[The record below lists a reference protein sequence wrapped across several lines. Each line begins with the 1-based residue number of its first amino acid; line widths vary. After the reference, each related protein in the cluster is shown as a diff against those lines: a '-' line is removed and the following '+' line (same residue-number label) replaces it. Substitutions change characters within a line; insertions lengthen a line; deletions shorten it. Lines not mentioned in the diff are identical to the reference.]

1 MLKLKEEA
9 KKGTVLCSIK
19 KRQYRNASLSWAL
32 VILIIASLAIG
43 SYTVV
48 EMYKTYTDNKK
59 FEMALEYAKENNC
72 MAEFRATN
80 GGSCSFNIKAG
91 NVNAGLE
98 LMQGSAFSIKLYPRN
113 YRPEYY
119 QVAPNAPR
127 IELNSI
133 PEELVTS

>member
-9 KKGTVLCSIK
+9 KKATALCSIK
-19 KRQYRNASLSWAL
+19 KRQYRNAIIEWPV
-32 VILIIASLAIG
+32 VILIIASLAIL
-43 SYTVV
+43 SYTGI

-59 FEMALEYAKENNC
+59 FEMALEYAKDNNC

-91 NVNAGLE
+91 NANAALE

-113 YRPEYY
+113 YKPEYY

-127 IELNSI
+127 FELNSI